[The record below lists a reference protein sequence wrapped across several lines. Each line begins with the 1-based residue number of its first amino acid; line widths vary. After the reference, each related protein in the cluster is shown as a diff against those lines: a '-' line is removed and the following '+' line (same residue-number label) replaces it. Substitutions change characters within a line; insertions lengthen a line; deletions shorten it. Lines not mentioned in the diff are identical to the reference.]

1 MDSVNRKVAC
11 NRNVKKPEPD
21 LQALVR
27 DNIGQIKTS
36 SSISTLKKSGLTQ
49 DIKISTPIDPVY
61 YMHTDCKSRED
72 ETSQYFMAKYFYF
85 LYAIHLFSKFNISM
99 AAGFRSYCI

>member
-11 NRNVKKPEPD
+11 NRYVKTPEPD

-36 SSISTLKKSGLTQ
+36 SSISTSKK
-49 DIKISTPIDPVY
+49 VV
-61 YMHTDCKSRED
+61 
-72 ETSQYFMAKYFYF
+72 
-85 LYAIHLFSKFNISM
+85 
-99 AAGFRSYCI
+99 